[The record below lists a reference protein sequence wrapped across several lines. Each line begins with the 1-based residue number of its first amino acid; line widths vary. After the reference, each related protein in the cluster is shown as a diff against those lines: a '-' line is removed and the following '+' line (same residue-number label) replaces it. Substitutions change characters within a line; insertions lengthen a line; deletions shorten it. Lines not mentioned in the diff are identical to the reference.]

1 MQMFDAVSLQSPEVI
16 GIAEICAQFFEDAPI
31 PLRAFATNFPVEI
44 LLEIGLELSLSISV
58 LSTSS
63 RNTIS

>member
-1 MQMFDAVSLQSPEVI
+1 MFDAVPLQSPEVI

-44 LLEIGLELSLSISV
+44 LLEI
-58 LSTSS
+58 
-63 RNTIS
+63 